1 MSTRCITR
9 AAHTPSVTTAGKV
22 ADPKAR
28 HWGEQAGL
36 EEQKCFIDNPGG
48 TGECGE
54 SGSGPGEP

>member
-1 MSTRCITR
+1 M
-9 AAHTPSVTTAGKV
+9 
-22 ADPKAR
+22 DPKAR